1 MLNTKEIYEIKTEK
15 QIMAANQTDATI
27 SLRGN
32 QNMDKVLG
40 VNILIWENDQATGLV
55 PIAEL
60 SANPLVSIQEST
72 GRVLI
77 PLAPYQLLRASN
89 EVSFSE
95 KFVEFEG
102 VKGHDQDINVS
113 INTRGI
119 DKAVTVWATAVYSRK
134 KI

>member
-15 QIMAANQTDATI
+15 QIMAVNQNETTI

-55 PIAEL
+55 PFVEV

-89 EVSFSE
+89 EVAFAE
-95 KFVEFEG
+95 KFVEFDG
-102 VKGHDQDINVS
+102 VKGHDQDINISV
-113 INTRGI
+113 NTRGI

-134 KI
+134 K